1 MTKPKVH
8 VRKGD
13 TVKVIRGK
21 DAGKKGKVLEVQPRR
36 NRVIVE
42 SINKVKRHTRPTQ
55 GAPQGG
61 IVEREAAINAS
72 NVLMVCGKCNEPT
85 RLGKRVLD
93 TGKKVRYC
101 KKCGEVLD

>member
-1 MTKPKVH
+1 MH

>member
-36 NRVIVE
+36 NRVVVE
-42 SINKVKRHTRPTQ
+42 NVNKVKRHTRPTQ

-61 IVEREAAINAS
+61 IIEREAPIDAS
-72 NVLMVCGKCNEPT
+72 NVLLVCGRCNEPT
-85 RLGKRVLD
+85 RLGRRFLKD
-93 TGKKVRYC
+93 GKKARYC
-101 KKCGEVLD
+101 KKCGEVVD

>member
-93 TGKKVRYC
+93 TDKKVRYC

>member
-1 MTKPKVH
+1 VTKPKVH

-93 TGKKVRYC
+93 TDKKVRYC